1 MFLLELGPQTNVS
14 DLVKFCLK
22 SSSRPFSSSS
32 LVLLEPAL
40 HSENPAPFPNKRRA
54 ILDDDR

>member
-1 MFLLELGPQTNVS
+1 MFLLELGPQTNVN
-14 DLVKFCLK
+14 DLVKLCLK
-22 SSSRPFSSSS
+22 PSSGPFTGSS
-32 LVLLEPAL
+32 LVLLEPTF